1 MPSAPPDVKEAAC
14 TLRAI
19 HAACTSPRHLP
30 DIHVLRLA
38 ALQLKSDLPAVL
50 KNKDRARLAA
60 AGLIPAYCT
69 ALLRAFPEPG
79 DADRLQ
85 TALELLLKGLPPKC
99 VKPALEAWDTEAA
112 ARVLRDPCGAMQAL
126 KATLD
131 EAEALATRLHG
142 GPLPLTTRVVQHAL
156 WLLRA
161 ARRDGHTML
170 PLADVVARVTARA
183 REATAAVVAALRAGV
198 ARGDLAAAG
207 SHGLV
212 EPEVCRDEAFVAA
225 KVNERAVAR
234 PALDVVPPA
243 AGANGETLTQDQVA
257 AVATLLSAGLSILT
271 GGPGTGKT
279 TVIRALVGALGA
291 DRCMLT
297 APTGRA
303 ARNVAGSTIH
313 SASGGLLA
321 RRPIQETSKTDVPS
335 DLKMLVVDEAS
346 MLTTELMIAVLGLAP
361 PGCVVVLVGDEDQ
374 LPPVGAGNVL
384 KDLLACG
391 AVPPARLTYNHRSAT
406 HVQRLAHDILCGRV
420 PDLGADELVPAAGPD
435 AAVRAVVGV
444 CAADPGA
451 QVLTPHNAQRAILSR
466 ALQSLKRPV
475 PVRCT
480 TPLTWGLDREDG
492 VLTTDATGASTLV
505 FGAGGGPGGGTKTL
519 DLPVDGAL
527 AITAPRCPVMVGD
540 AVMVLKNQ
548 NKKRLPQGRVSA
560 CNGDV
565 GTLVQL
571 VPTVQVDFGGGATA
585 EFKGVDGWLTLAY
598 AATVHK
604 FQGSECDA
612 VVLPLAPHSMWD
624 RHLLYTA
631 VTRARTSVTFVGTPA
646 DVRHIVGR
654 VRPERHSALRALL
667 AQQ

>member
-1 MPSAPPDVKEAAC
+1 MPPAPSDVKEAAC

-30 DIHVLRLA
+30 DIHVLRLV
-38 ALQLKSDLPAVL
+38 ALQLKGELPGTL
-50 KNKDRARLAA
+50 KSKDRKRLAA

-99 VKPALEAWDTEAA
+99 VKPALDLWDTEAA

-131 EAEALATRLHG
+131 EAEALATALHG

-161 ARRDGHTML
+161 AKRDGHTML
-170 PLADVVARVTARA
+170 PLADVVARVTART
-183 REATAAVVAALRAGV
+183 REATAAVVAALRVGV

-225 KVNERAVAR
+225 TVNERVAAR

-243 AGANGETLTQDQVA
+243 AGVNGETLAQDQVA
-257 AVATLLSAGLSILT
+257 AVATLLSSGLSILT

-279 TVIRALVGALGA
+279 TVIRALVAALGIE
-291 DRCMLT
+291 RCMLT

-303 ARNVAGSTIH
+303 ARNVSGATIH
-313 SASGGLLA
+313 SASGGMLA
-321 RRPIQETSKTDVPS
+321 RRPIQETSKADVPS
-335 DLKMLVVDEAS
+335 ELALLVVDEAS

-361 PGCVVVLVGDEDQ
+361 PGCLMVLVGDEDQ

-391 AVPPARLTYNHRSAT
+391 AVPTARLTYNHRSAT

-466 ALQSLKRPV
+466 ALQSLKKPV

-480 TPLTWGLDREDG
+480 CPLTWGLDREEG

-505 FGAGGGPGGGTKTL
+505 FGTKTL

-667 AQQ
+667 DQQ